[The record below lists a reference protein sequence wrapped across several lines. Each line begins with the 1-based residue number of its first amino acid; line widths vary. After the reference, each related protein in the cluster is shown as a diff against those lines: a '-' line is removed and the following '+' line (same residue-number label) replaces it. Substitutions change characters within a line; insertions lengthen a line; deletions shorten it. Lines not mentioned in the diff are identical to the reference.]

1 MTKSTI
7 DKKENIEEKLEYLGL
22 DLENIP
28 KQLKDFEPLK
38 FRIPKTYEE
47 KQYKQYRYVPVKEI
61 EILLSPTTRLDDL
74 EEKYKKASPLSE
86 YLDNT
91 SEDNIL
97 KYTTFLNMLKQF
109 KIEDVEKVKEEQE
122 KLNKKLPFKIKYEGN
137 YLWQIYYSENTDKY
151 FMLVPTQDSDYSTF
165 FYLLKKQI
173 ENKREGKIFVPI
185 RNLEYSHKYLSKTE
199 FEDIENYMWLFTKD
213 WPLVYEV
220 YNKKNELSIC
230 IIGET
235 EVYQKVKSNYK
246 IELKNKEEAQE
257 FYKLLKAMFILQTEL
272 PHYFTFKTNI
282 SKNGG
287 IEFYRDEYEMEYE
300 DIAKWLVEEYEI
312 GENKLKDTEVKIEEG
327 TEKLNNLKSEV
338 AIQEI
343 EYLAKEKQISTFLE
357 CKKSFFGKFKY
368 YFKYSKKSNK
378 NKMKPKKVEEL
389 KEEKEEKETKKVL
402 KIKNSKNKK
411 ANYTIEDIL
420 ELYKELQEKETELKN
435 IVLDIN
441 ALKLKK
447 KNMAKKIENA
457 TAYIEEIDSH
467 KKSIFEFWRYSNKDE
482 VASLAEGEAE
492 EVNVIKKIEKVF
504 DYNQDLEKF
513 GIKMDKMQRKIL
525 SKDELDSVYLTSTN
539 LLEILNKVKLNEV
552 LPKEIGASLKELKKE
567 EAEDKTFTKSEEFN
581 IFGGIAQDTTKVS
594 KINNKEHRE
603 LQKDK
608 FNILDLTKNT
618 KQIGYKLSLETAIE
632 NIKKALDKVI
642 IPEELPVYMATEE
655 TSLEPKKINV
665 FNINPEKEI
674 EEAMINKETKINL
687 FKLNLKENS
696 NAISF
701 TNSVFYDNQNK
712 TLPIGQDL
720 STKILVDVNKLKL
733 KVKNKSK
740 FKIIEFENSQDDF
753 SKVAIKTVQV
763 TEYDTD
769 IEDKK

>member
-1 MTKSTI
+1 MAKSTI

-38 FRIPKTYEE
+38 FRRPKTYEE

-539 LLEILNKVKLNEV
+539 LLEILNEVKLNEV

-603 LQKDK
+603 LPKDK
-608 FNILDLTKNT
+608 FNILEINKNT

-674 EEAMINKETKINL
+674 EEAVLNKETKINL

>member
-1 MTKSTI
+1 
-7 DKKENIEEKLEYLGL
+7 
-22 DLENIP
+22 
-28 KQLKDFEPLK
+28 
-38 FRIPKTYEE
+38 
-47 KQYKQYRYVPVKEI
+47 
-61 EILLSPTTRLDDL
+61 
-74 EEKYKKASPLSE
+74 
-86 YLDNT
+86 
-91 SEDNIL
+91 
-97 KYTTFLNMLKQF
+97 
-109 KIEDVEKVKEEQE
+109 
-122 KLNKKLPFKIKYEGN
+122 
-137 YLWQIYYSENTDKY
+137 
-151 FMLVPTQDSDYSTF
+151 
-165 FYLLKKQI
+165 
-173 ENKREGKIFVPI
+173 
-185 RNLEYSHKYLSKTE
+185 
-199 FEDIENYMWLFTKD
+199 
-213 WPLVYEV
+213 
-220 YNKKNELSIC
+220 
-230 IIGET
+230 
-235 EVYQKVKSNYK
+235 
-246 IELKNKEEAQE
+246 
-257 FYKLLKAMFILQTEL
+257 
-272 PHYFTFKTNI
+272 
-282 SKNGG
+282 
-287 IEFYRDEYEMEYE
+287 
-300 DIAKWLVEEYEI
+300 
-312 GENKLKDTEVKIEEG
+312 
-327 TEKLNNLKSEV
+327 
-338 AIQEI
+338 
-343 EYLAKEKQISTFLE
+343 
-357 CKKSFFGKFKY
+357 
-368 YFKYSKKSNK
+368 
-378 NKMKPKKVEEL
+378 MKPKKVEEL

-603 LQKDK
+603 LPKDK

>member
-1 MTKSTI
+1 MAKSTI

-482 VASLAEGEAE
+482 VASLTEGEAE

-513 GIKMDKMQRKIL
+513 GIEMDKMQRKIL

-603 LQKDK
+603 LPKDK

>member
-1 MTKSTI
+1 MAKSTI

-603 LQKDK
+603 LPKDK

-674 EEAMINKETKINL
+674 EEAVLNKETKINL

>member
-1 MTKSTI
+1 MAKSTI

-97 KYTTFLNMLKQF
+97 RYTTFLNMLKQF

-220 YNKKNELSIC
+220 YSKKNELSIC

-482 VASLAEGEAE
+482 VASLTEGEAE

-513 GIKMDKMQRKIL
+513 GIEMDKMQRKIL

-603 LQKDK
+603 LPKDK

>member
-1 MTKSTI
+1 MAKSTI

-97 KYTTFLNMLKQF
+97 RYTTFLNMLKQF

-220 YNKKNELSIC
+220 YSKKNELSIC

-435 IVLDIN
+435 IVLAIN

-482 VASLAEGEAE
+482 VASLTEGEAE

-513 GIKMDKMQRKIL
+513 GIEMDKMQRKIL

-603 LQKDK
+603 LPKDK

>member
-1 MTKSTI
+1 MAKSTI

-674 EEAMINKETKINL
+674 EEAVLNKETKINL

>member
-1 MTKSTI
+1 MAKSTI

-97 KYTTFLNMLKQF
+97 RYTTFLNMLKQF

-165 FYLLKKQI
+165 FFLLKKQI

-603 LQKDK
+603 LPKDK

-674 EEAMINKETKINL
+674 EEAVLNKETKINL

>member
-1 MTKSTI
+1 MAKSTI

-220 YNKKNELSIC
+220 YSKKNELSIC

-603 LQKDK
+603 LPKDK

>member
-1 MTKSTI
+1 MAKSTI

-235 EVYQKVKSNYK
+235 ELYQKVKSNYK

-603 LQKDK
+603 LPKDK

>member
-1 MTKSTI
+1 MAKSTI

-603 LQKDK
+603 LPKDK

-674 EEAMINKETKINL
+674 EEAMLNKETKINL

>member
-1 MTKSTI
+1 MAKSTI

-97 KYTTFLNMLKQF
+97 RYTTFLNMLKQF

-220 YNKKNELSIC
+220 YSKKNELSIC

-603 LQKDK
+603 LPKDK